1 MDIKTPSHISSSACI
16 RWRNRAALALGIFG
30 LSQFAGD
37 LLGSRVLRGLGAISV
52 VAPFPKVFCAQNGC
66 EGFAAEFT
74 LHAHTATQGMVEVS
88 LTPERYSQL
97 SGPYNRRN
105 VLGAALAGA
114 PLLPEPIWQ
123 SVFRHGFGPGGTLA
137 AELGLPADTTN
148 VIVTARTKT
157 RGAPMTWTLVLPP
170 ESPTPSEDQLAAV
183 HRTIPR

>member
-1 MDIKTPSHISSSACI
+1 MNAKISSHTSAFTGI
-16 RWRNRAALALGIFG
+16 RWRNYGALALGIFG

-37 LLGSRVLRGLGAISV
+37 VLGSRVLRGLGAISV
-52 VAPFPKVFCAQNGC
+52 IAPFPKVFCAQQGC

-74 LHAHTATQGMVEVS
+74 LHAQTATQGTAEVP
-88 LTPERYSQL
+88 LTPEMYSQL
-97 SGPYNRRN
+97 AGPYNRRN

-148 VIVTARTKT
+148 VVVTARTKT
-157 RGAPMTWTLVLPP
+157 RGAPMTWTLALPAEP
-170 ESPTPSEDQLAAV
+170 PKPSEDQLAAV